1 MTTRKLSSERLL
13 DDRLIGNMT
22 RRRMPHVLVAFL
34 IHFFTTSV
42 PLMMARREFSDVLYT
57 RAQVLDHAEFAVR
70 RILSVNLVFMFIL
83 GIYFGVVTMHYMM
96 RRRSAQFWHALPQ
109 RRETLYFSSLISAL
123 LSAALGALVN
133 LLVLLVLFS
142 VYSLF
147 TAAVMRLFLLLLFKN
162 VVYFL
167 ASYAVT
173 VFAGSFS
180 GSSVVQVLMSLIVQF
195 YPLAAFCGIAMLR
208 DMYAVYYD
216 LQYYMSERILPW
228 LSPAAYAAS
237 HYYDGISALSLVCAF
252 LAIAALLLG
261 AAVIYRRRAMEN
273 AEKTIVFKRLGTI
286 VKYMILF
293 VITVYAGLFFYA
305 ITDSTGLFWTIFGFG
320 SGALLGF
327 MLLNTI
333 LYKTPKAMFRGFR
346 GLAVFV
352 LVFALY
358 FIVFGA
364 DVFKM
369 DEFVPDAD
377 ALSYAEIAVN
387 SAPFDDRRFDD
398 PKMLDTLS
406 ALLENTVEFDAEDLV
421 NPYDYGDAA
430 FQLSVVMHTK
440 LGIPIARTYFIS
452 KAVPGAL
459 SFLEQYANDQR
470 MDEMLYEMDPLLEQY
485 GKQTLRAHFSVRL
498 DGNYIDFDAPIYEFM
513 ALYRTELGTLDYSR
527 LRSLSVGQAE
537 LYSPYIPVADATN
550 TLPVSSAGLS
560 AAFRQLQMTAF
571 PLYADMERTLAW
583 LHTQASFGE
592 DGAAEASTESR
603 ICGGLLL
610 DTSVLV
616 PAARE
621 VGRDDGDVNEVERYC
636 RYYSSTVLS
645 AAQAE
650 RLYVE
655 YGAATRSGYGL
666 SSDFIAIDTMQ
677 LLVVFWDNDLPETDE
692 AVYSEE
698 VYLADT
704 ASAVCS
710 EFVFIPLSPR

>member
-1 MTTRKLSSERLL
+1 
-13 DDRLIGNMT
+13 
-22 RRRMPHVLVAFL
+22 
-34 IHFFTTSV
+34 
-42 PLMMARREFSDVLYT
+42 
-57 RAQVLDHAEFAVR
+57 
-70 RILSVNLVFMFIL
+70 
-83 GIYFGVVTMHYMM
+83 MM

-352 LVFALY
+352 LVLRCILLY
-358 FIVFGA
+358 LAQTYLKWTSSFR
-364 DVFKM
+364 M
-369 DEFVPDAD
+369 
-377 ALSYAEIAVN
+377 
-387 SAPFDDRRFDD
+387 R
-398 PKMLDTLS
+398 TLY
-406 ALLENTVEFDAEDLV
+406 L
-421 NPYDYGDAA
+421 
-430 FQLSVVMHTK
+430 M
-440 LGIPIARTYFIS
+440 R
-452 KAVPGAL
+452 
-459 SFLEQYANDQR
+459 
-470 MDEMLYEMDPLLEQY
+470 
-485 GKQTLRAHFSVRL
+485 
-498 DGNYIDFDAPIYEFM
+498 
-513 ALYRTELGTLDYSR
+513 
-527 LRSLSVGQAE
+527 RSL
-537 LYSPYIPVADATN
+537 
-550 TLPVSSAGLS
+550 
-560 AAFRQLQMTAF
+560 
-571 PLYADMERTLAW
+571 
-583 LHTQASFGE
+583 
-592 DGAAEASTESR
+592 
-603 ICGGLLL
+603 
-610 DTSVLV
+610 
-616 PAARE
+616 
-621 VGRDDGDVNEVERYC
+621 
-636 RYYSSTVLS
+636 
-645 AAQAE
+645 
-650 RLYVE
+650 
-655 YGAATRSGYGL
+655 
-666 SSDFIAIDTMQ
+666 
-677 LLVVFWDNDLPETDE
+677 
-692 AVYSEE
+692 
-698 VYLADT
+698 
-704 ASAVCS
+704 
-710 EFVFIPLSPR
+710 